1 MRLRSLG
8 AALWTPLVLIFFISG
23 SGAAQTTPPR
33 TGEFVFSPGDRIV
46 VSVWPD
52 STLSGVF
59 PIEDS
64 GVAHLPLL
72 GALQVAG
79 KTVGTLRQELRVAYA
94 EDLRLP
100 VVSLNANFRVGII
113 GAVRAP
119 GLYWVD
125 PSYGVFELI
134 SEAGGF
140 LEDAKEGEI
149 TMTRSGGEA
158 YRIDAARL
166 QVPASAEAALNLR
179 SGDRLIVP
187 EGGGWNWSVF
197 LQSLTLVA
205 TVAGILTR

>member
-1 MRLRSLG
+1 MRPRSPG
-8 AALWTPLVLIFFISG
+8 AALWAPIVLILLMCG
-23 SGAAQTTPPR
+23 SASAQGLAPR
-33 TGEFVFSPGDRIV
+33 AGEFVFSPGDRLV

-52 STLSGVF
+52 STLGGIF

-79 KTVGTLRQELRVAYA
+79 KTVNALRQELRTAYA

-100 VVSLNANFRVGII
+100 VVSLDAHFRVGII

-149 TMTRSGGEA
+149 TMTRSGGQA
-158 YRIDAARL
+158 YRIDAERL
-166 QVPASAEAALNLR
+166 QVPGSAEAALALR
-179 SGDRLIVP
+179 SGDRLVVP
-187 EGGGWNWSVF
+187 EGGGWNWSLF

-205 TVAGILTR
+205 TVAGIVTR